1 MTASHLTP
9 KQRTKIT
16 KLVGN
21 RCLVS
26 CKMDDQPVL
35 ALWDTGAQV
44 SIMTDT
50 WREKNLPEIKVR
62 PVIEILEDTASLN
75 LQAANGTEIP
85 YSGWVEVSFKLSEDD
100 SPAISVPFLTTNS
113 PSQDHPIIGYN
124 VIEEIQKRCGSDSAL
139 LSRALPVRPQR
150 AAALVNLIEEFSVPN
165 PAGVRVGRKR
175 VRLPRGATVQVRCRI
190 PRGSVEEK
198 QIMLF
203 EPDEAGDWPTGLE
216 VGPALIPVNS
226 TGMIKVPVTNLNQYD
241 VYLPAKTVLGRAEP
255 IRSAVPVELRR
266 VPEGSQHPT
275 TEDRRPV
282 SEEPQQTPQQA
293 QVKTVQAE
301 DELWDPPVDL
311 SHLSEEQRKIV
322 KQMLREESGAFS
334 RDESDIGSIEGLK
347 LKLNL
352 TDTEPVQKNYVSI
365 PAPLYKEVREYI
377 EDLINQGWITK
388 SKSPYSSP
396 MVCVRKKDGSMRLC
410 IDYRALNE
418 KTMSDRQPLP
428 RIQDILNRLK
438 GSTWFSVLDQGKAYH
453 QGYMDEESREFTAF
467 VTPYGLYEWVRI
479 PFGLKN
485 GPPAYQRHM
494 EEVLEGLSHVICEPF
509 MDDTMVH
516 SDTFESHVERNRR
529 VLRRLQEHGCKLKP
543 KKCIMFR
550 RQVRYVGKLVTAE
563 GYTMDPEDTAA
574 VNALKEKT
582 PTTVGDVRKLLGFL
596 GYYRTYIKNFSQ
608 IAKPLYDLLSNHAP
622 KQPIQWTEEHQ
633 RILCQLTEQLTS
645 PPVMAYPDFERPF
658 VLHTDA
664 SAQGLGAVLYQ
675 QNEGKL
681 RVIAYGSRTLTQAE
695 KNYHL
700 HSGKLEFLALKW
712 AVTEKFRDYLYYAPS
727 FEVYTDNNPL
737 TYVLSTAKLN
747 ATGHRWVAELA
758 DYNFSI
764 KYRPGKANADADV
777 LSRVPRPS
785 PGDAERFMATCTE
798 EVSGDVLSATTQAM
812 QAVDQGDATWIS
824 AITTN
829 IDSLP
834 PEDKSASMGP
844 LSKKE
849 IGEAQR
855 RDSAI
860 RKVIELKEEGRIP
873 TTRERQDNSFGTREY
888 MREWKRL
895 QIDDEGILRRRA
907 GPVLQIVL
915 PKDYRNVVYQE
926 LHDKM
931 GHLGA
936 DRVVSLARQRFY
948 WPKMQRDI
956 VEYCTSKCQCIKRR
970 KPNIPDKAPLTNIIT
985 TEPLQL
991 VSIDYVHL
999 ERSKGGYEYILVVVD
1014 HFTRF
1019 AQAYATRNKAG
1030 RTAAEKLFND
1040 FIPRFGYP
1048 LKIHHDQ
1055 GAEFENRLFQRLHQ
1069 LSGVSPSRTTPYHPQ
1084 GNGQVE
1090 RFNRTLLAMLRALPE
1105 SQKTDWK
1112 ASLNKVVH
1120 AYNCTRHESTGYSPH
1135 FLLYGH
1141 HPRLP
1146 VDLMFGIEDKEHEA
1160 QSYPEYVKRW
1170 KRGMQ
1175 EAYRI
1180 ASQQAR
1186 KTSAK
1191 GKKQYD
1197 RKVHGLS
1204 LSRGDRVLVRNMT
1217 DRGGPG
1223 KLRSHWEDKIHIVVK
1238 QKGKD
1243 IPVYEVRPECQEGR
1257 SRVLHR
1263 NMLLPCEGL
1272 PLEVPV
1278 PKQSRR
1284 RTPQEEEGRGSE
1296 KEEAVP
1302 SRVEEDEEAE
1312 PESQA
1317 EAVPSRVE
1325 EDEEPEPESQSG
1337 GSDSDSDSEKE
1348 ESALSGVE
1356 VESEDQPCVS
1366 QGGEDVPD
1374 SAEAEENRPRRNRR
1388 PPRTLTYDVGGQP
1401 GYLRVPTVNTVNAA
1415 EWNVGTPWPLNMWN
1429 AGAGHPGQ
1437 LYQSCPHCRQLIPI
1451 IRMYAPS

>member
-1 MTASHLTP
+1 
-9 KQRTKIT
+9 
-16 KLVGN
+16 
-21 RCLVS
+21 
-26 CKMDDQPVL
+26 MDDQPVL

-175 VRLPRGATVQVRCRI
+175 VRLPRGATVQVS
-190 PRGSVEEK
+190 GGE

-293 QVKTVQAE
+293 QVNTVQAE
-301 DELWDPPVDL
+301 DEF
-311 SHLSEEQRKIV
+311 EEQRKIV

-396 MVCVRKKDGSMRLC
+396 M
-410 IDYRALNE
+410 
-418 KTMSDRQPLP
+418 
-428 RIQDILNRLK
+428 
-438 GSTWFSVLDQGKAYH
+438 GKAYH

-550 RQVRYVGKLVTAE
+550 RQ
-563 GYTMDPEDTAA
+563 
-574 VNALKEKT
+574 
-582 PTTVGDVRKLLGFL
+582 
-596 GYYRTYIKNFSQ
+596 
-608 IAKPLYDLLSNHAP
+608 
-622 KQPIQWTEEHQ
+622 WTEEHQ

-664 SAQGLGAVLYQ
+664 SAQA
-675 QNEGKL
+675 NEGKL

-834 PEDKSASMGP
+834 
-844 LSKKE
+844 
-849 IGEAQR
+849 
-855 RDSAI
+855 
-860 RKVIELKEEGRIP
+860 LK
-873 TTRERQDNSFGTREY
+873 TRVQRQDNSFGTREY

-956 VEYCTSKCQCIKRR
+956 VEYCTSSVSALSAGSQTFQTK
-970 KPNIPDKAPLTNIIT
+970 LHSYNIIT

-991 VSIDYVHL
+991 VCLLMMSTWKGAKVATNLGIL
-999 ERSKGGYEYILVVVD
+999 SRFTMIKERSLKTGCFNAYISLVEC
-1014 HFTRF
+1014 R
-1019 AQAYATRNKAG
+1019 
-1030 RTAAEKLFND
+1030 
-1040 FIPRFGYP
+1040 PR
-1048 LKIHHDQ
+1048 
-1055 GAEFENRLFQRLHQ
+1055 EQ
-1069 LSGVSPSRTTPYHPQ
+1069 LPITPRETV
-1084 GNGQVE
+1084 NG
-1090 RFNRTLLAMLRALPE
+1090 TLCL
-1105 SQKTDWK
+1105 
-1112 ASLNKVVH
+1112 
-1120 AYNCTRHESTGYSPH
+1120 
-1135 FLLYGH
+1135 
-1141 HPRLP
+1141 
-1146 VDLMFGIEDKEHEA
+1146 GIEDKEHEA

-1180 ASQQAR
+1180 ASQRPGKQVQ
-1186 KTSAK
+1186 K
-1191 GKKQYD
+1191 G
-1197 RKVHGLS
+1197 RNSTTERCTVS
-1204 LSRGDRVLVRNMT
+1204 VCPEGDRVLVRNMT

-1223 KLRSHWEDKIHIVVK
+1223 KLRSHWEDKIHIVCEA
-1238 QKGKD
+1238 KGERY
-1243 IPVYEVRPECQEGR
+1243 PVYE
-1257 SRVLHR
+1257 
-1263 NMLLPCEGL
+1263 
-1272 PLEVPV
+1272 
-1278 PKQSRR
+1278 
-1284 RTPQEEEGRGSE
+1284 
-1296 KEEAVP
+1296 
-1302 SRVEEDEEAE
+1302 
-1312 PESQA
+1312 
-1317 EAVPSRVE
+1317 
-1325 EDEEPEPESQSG
+1325 
-1337 GSDSDSDSEKE
+1337 
-1348 ESALSGVE
+1348 
-1356 VESEDQPCVS
+1356 
-1366 QGGEDVPD
+1366 
-1374 SAEAEENRPRRNRR
+1374 
-1388 PPRTLTYDVGGQP
+1388 
-1401 GYLRVPTVNTVNAA
+1401 
-1415 EWNVGTPWPLNMWN
+1415 
-1429 AGAGHPGQ
+1429 
-1437 LYQSCPHCRQLIPI
+1437 
-1451 IRMYAPS
+1451 

>member
-1 MTASHLTP
+1 
-9 KQRTKIT
+9 
-16 KLVGN
+16 
-21 RCLVS
+21 
-26 CKMDDQPVL
+26 
-35 ALWDTGAQV
+35 
-44 SIMTDT
+44 
-50 WREKNLPEIKVR
+50 
-62 PVIEILEDTASLN
+62 
-75 LQAANGTEIP
+75 
-85 YSGWVEVSFKLSEDD
+85 
-100 SPAISVPFLTTNS
+100 
-113 PSQDHPIIGYN
+113 
-124 VIEEIQKRCGSDSAL
+124 
-139 LSRALPVRPQR
+139 
-150 AAALVNLIEEFSVPN
+150 
-165 PAGVRVGRKR
+165 
-175 VRLPRGATVQVRCRI
+175 
-190 PRGSVEEK
+190 
-198 QIMLF
+198 
-203 EPDEAGDWPTGLE
+203 
-216 VGPALIPVNS
+216 
-226 TGMIKVPVTNLNQYD
+226 
-241 VYLPAKTVLGRAEP
+241 
-255 IRSAVPVELRR
+255 
-266 VPEGSQHPT
+266 
-275 TEDRRPV
+275 
-282 SEEPQQTPQQA
+282 
-293 QVKTVQAE
+293 
-301 DELWDPPVDL
+301 
-311 SHLSEEQRKIV
+311 
-322 KQMLREESGAFS
+322 
-334 RDESDIGSIEGLK
+334 
-347 LKLNL
+347 
-352 TDTEPVQKNYVSI
+352 
-365 PAPLYKEVREYI
+365 
-377 EDLINQGWITK
+377 
-388 SKSPYSSP
+388 
-396 MVCVRKKDGSMRLC
+396 
-410 IDYRALNE
+410 
-418 KTMSDRQPLP
+418 
-428 RIQDILNRLK
+428 
-438 GSTWFSVLDQGKAYH
+438 
-453 QGYMDEESREFTAF
+453 
-467 VTPYGLYEWVRI
+467 
-479 PFGLKN
+479 
-485 GPPAYQRHM
+485 
-494 EEVLEGLSHVICEPF
+494 
-509 MDDTMVH
+509 
-516 SDTFESHVERNRR
+516 
-529 VLRRLQEHGCKLKP
+529 
-543 KKCIMFR
+543 
-550 RQVRYVGKLVTAE
+550 
-563 GYTMDPEDTAA
+563 
-574 VNALKEKT
+574 
-582 PTTVGDVRKLLGFL
+582 
-596 GYYRTYIKNFSQ
+596 
-608 IAKPLYDLLSNHAP
+608 
-622 KQPIQWTEEHQ
+622 
-633 RILCQLTEQLTS
+633 
-645 PPVMAYPDFERPF
+645 
-658 VLHTDA
+658 
-664 SAQGLGAVLYQ
+664 
-675 QNEGKL
+675 
-681 RVIAYGSRTLTQAE
+681 
-695 KNYHL
+695 
-700 HSGKLEFLALKW
+700 
-712 AVTEKFRDYLYYAPS
+712 
-727 FEVYTDNNPL
+727 
-737 TYVLSTAKLN
+737 
-747 ATGHRWVAELA
+747 
-758 DYNFSI
+758 
-764 KYRPGKANADADV
+764 
-777 LSRVPRPS
+777 
-785 PGDAERFMATCTE
+785 MATCTE

-860 RKVIELKEEGRIP
+860 RKVIELKEEGRNP

-1146 VDLMFGIEDKEHEA
+1146 VDLMFGIEDKEHEV

-1186 KTSAK
+1186 KTSGK
-1191 GKKQYD
+1191 GTEQYD

-1204 LSRGDRVLVRNMT
+1204 LSSGDRVLVRNMT

-1284 RTPQEEEGRGSE
+1284 RTPQEEEERGSE

-1312 PESQA
+1312 PENQS
-1317 EAVPSRVE
+1317 EAVP
-1325 EDEEPEPESQSG
+1325 
-1337 GSDSDSDSEKE
+1337 K
-1348 ESALSGVE
+1348 
-1356 VESEDQPCVS
+1356 
-1366 QGGEDVPD
+1366 QG
-1374 SAEAEENRPRRNRR
+1374 RRR
-1388 PPRTLTYDVGGQP
+1388 
-1401 GYLRVPTVNTVNAA
+1401 
-1415 EWNVGTPWPLNMWN
+1415 
-1429 AGAGHPGQ
+1429 
-1437 LYQSCPHCRQLIPI
+1437 
-1451 IRMYAPS
+1451 